1 MITLLI
7 FADVHDGII
16 MDLRSLSHLNIQL
29 STPESGNIEIRS
41 ICGLAQPFTLL
52 QTLEGVFIKDGH
64 NKRKVVYVC
73 ALPNHHFL
81 SIDEA
86 GRGISWKIT
95 GSYGLA
101 SVRVERIG

>member
-1 MITLLI
+1 MFSWWGTVSLSL
-7 FADVHDGII
+7 FGK
-16 MDLRSLSHLNIQL
+16 LSHLYYLNNQL
-29 STPESGNIEIRS
+29 SSPESGNIEIRS

-52 QTLEGVFIKDGH
+52 QTLEGALVRDGH
-64 NKRKVVYVC
+64 KRKVVYVC

-101 SVRVERIG
+101 SVKVEHIG